1 MSRVYGPALVGNDMV
16 VSRGTPVY
24 RKRTYIDR
32 INKPPEIK
40 TEEPKEERKSL
51 PYLFQYMLEAT
62 PAIPATVP
70 DVSDS
75 LMAYN
80 NGSIGTS
87 AKRGLRFSK
96 AVMVTLLTLVVV
108 GGFTGVGLAYKKQV
122 VKAVDNIKT
131 AIATHSTQTKSNPT
145 QIVIHSAD
153 YNNAITAL
161 MTQQININVAGN
173 VQSVSPNTI
182 ISWLSVKKTGSST
195 YISVKT
201 NQVTQYIN
209 QLASNAGGISES
221 TIRSSANQISNNLLS
236 ANGMT
241 INL

>member
-16 VSRGTPVY
+16 VSRGTPTY
-24 RKRTYIDR
+24 RKRAYIDR
-32 INKPPEIK
+32 INTPPEAK
-40 TEEPKEERKSL
+40 TDEPKEERKSL

-62 PAIPATVP
+62 PAVPVVVP

-80 NGSIGTS
+80 NGAIGTS
-87 AKRGLRFSK
+87 TRRRLRFSR
-96 AVMVTLLTLVVV
+96 AALVTLLTLMVV
-108 GGFTGVGLAYKKQV
+108 GGFTGAGLAYKKQL

-131 AIATHSTQTKSNPT
+131 ALATHNASTKASPT

-161 MTQQININVAGN
+161 MTQQISINVAGSI
-173 VQSVSPNTI
+173 QTVSPNTI
-182 ISWLSVKKTGSST
+182 ISWLSVRKTGSST

-201 NQVTQYIN
+201 NQVIQYVN
-209 QLASNAGGISES
+209 QLASSVGGIQES
-221 TIRSSANQISNNLLS
+221 KIRSSASQISDNLLS
-236 ANGMT
+236 ANGIT